1 MTLRALQVPK
11 VGEFEM
17 PVVATHVDQAGARAG
32 VVNDVEKRTMRRV
45 MFRLVPFLIMC
56 YVFCWLNRINLSF
69 AALQMNKQ
77 LHLTPAEFGLAAGL
91 FFITYAF
98 LEVPS
103 NLLMNRFG
111 ARKWIARI
119 MFSWGIVAA
128 ATAFVQGAHSFYAMR
143 LLLGAAEAGFYPGIL
158 FYLTLWIPAEY
169 RARNYGLFLT
179 AIPLTGI
186 IGAPLSG
193 YLLSLNGVGG
203 LAGWQWL
210 FIIEGLP
217 SAILAPVALFYLQ
230 DRPAQAK
237 WLAADESA
245 WLINTLAAEKKTIEV
260 RKTQSVLHALTNP
273 TVVLMALM
281 YFSNVC
287 LLNGILF
294 FLPQIVRSYGFS
306 LHMTGYLVAIPS
318 VLALIA
324 MVWWGRRSDAKN
336 ERFGHAAFAN
346 LLAAVALLVTMT
358 VHQELVRGVAV
369 SVAFAATLCMVV
381 PFWAIPGMFLSGA
394 SAAGGIAAVSA
405 MGVTGGFVA
414 PYFVGYMKGATG
426 DFKAAFLTIAVFGI
440 IVSAVFYLVGRAQQR
455 RRDADNAIA
464 DARA

>member
-1 MTLRALQVPK
+1 MSSMI
-11 VGEFEM
+11 GEM
-17 PVVATHVDQAGARAG
+17 RAG
-32 VVNDVEKRTMRRV
+32 GAVPQQASEVERSTMRLV
-45 MFRLVPFLIMC
+45 MRRLIPFLMLC

-77 LHLTPAEFGLAAGL
+77 LHLTPADFGLAAGL

-103 NLLMNRFG
+103 NLLMNKFG

-158 FYLTLWIPAEY
+158 FYLTLWIPASY
-169 RARNYGLFLT
+169 RARTYGLFLT

-186 IGAPLSG
+186 IGGPLSG
-193 YLLSLNGVGG
+193 HLLALNGVAG

-210 FIIEGLP
+210 FIVEGLP
-217 SAILAPVALFYLQ
+217 SAILAPIALIYLQ
-230 DRPAQAK
+230 DRPAEAK
-237 WLAADESA
+237 WLPPAASV
-245 WLINTLAAEKKTIEV
+245 WLISTLAAEKKTIET
-260 RKTQSVLHALTNP
+260 RKTQSMLHALTNP

-294 FLPQIVRSYGFS
+294 FLPQIIKSYGFS
-306 LHMTGYLVAIPS
+306 VEVVGYLAAVPSIVA
-318 VLALIA
+318 LAGMI
-324 MVWWGRRSDAKN
+324 WWGRRSDARG

-346 LLAAVALLVTMT
+346 LLAAVALLVAMLAN
-358 VHQELVRGVAV
+358 EPLIRGVAI

-381 PFWAIPGMFLSGA
+381 PFWAIPGTFLSGA
-394 SAAGGIAAVSA
+394 SAAGGIAAISA

-414 PYFVGYMKGATG
+414 PFFVGYIKGATG
-426 DFKAAFLTIAVFGI
+426 DFRIAFIAIAVFAML
-440 IVSAVFYLVGRAQQR
+440 VSTLFYLVGSAQQR
-455 RRDADNAIA
+455 ARDAANVIA